1 MRALTIIFCL
11 FMSVN
16 ALAQTKD
23 TSKLV
28 IRDAGSIQIRN
39 EPIYIVDGQVVASI
53 KDLKSRDIY
62 ETAILSDTAA
72 QAIYGARAKNGAM
85 LVTTMKGQAIIYQ
98 KKLSKFSE
106 KYRNYIEKKG
116 NDNNL
121 SYVINNT
128 MLIAHTKH
136 TVEELSDLDPANIKK
151 IDFKTDHRFKTDA
164 TVVITTIDY
173 KE

>member
-1 MRALTIIFCL
+1 
-11 FMSVN
+11 MSVN
-16 ALAQTKD
+16 ALAQT
-23 TSKLV
+23 T
-28 IRDAGSIQIRN
+28 GN
-39 EPIYIVDGQVVASI
+39 EPLYIVDGKIAPSI
-53 KDLKSRDIY
+53 KDLKSHDIY
-62 ETAILSDTAA
+62 ETALLSDSTAIK
-72 QAIYGARAKNGAM
+72 IYGNQAANGAM
-85 LVTTMKGQAIIYQ
+85 IVTTMKGQAIIYQ

-173 KE
+173 NE